1 MLRLIATR
9 LVAIIPT
16 LLFATFTIFGLQ
28 HIGPADPATVILG
41 ENATEERIAEVREQL
56 GLNDP
61 LLVQYAKWLGDVAT
75 GDLGESIIRSERVAT
90 TIGSS
95 LPITL
100 QLVLAGVAI
109 SVVLGIPLGI
119 LAATRANKPTDVVVT
134 SGSAIGVSIPN
145 FWLGLVLI
153 TALAINW
160 KIFPARGFATP
171 GEDGIGQAFR
181 YTILPAFVIST
192 SGIAIVTRQVR
203 GAMIEALSA
212 DSVRTHEAKGLPW
225 STIVWKHALRN
236 SAVTIVTVIGLLV
249 NTTLGATVV
258 VEAVFAIPGMG
269 FRVINA
275 ASGRD
280 FPVIQ
285 GVVLTYVLIVLAINL
300 LIDIAYRIIDPRIQ

>member
-1 MLRLIATR
+1 MLRLLLTRIA
-9 LVAIIPT
+9 AIVPT

-41 ENATEERIAEVREQL
+41 ENATEERIAEVRDQL

-61 LLVQYAKWLGDVAT
+61 LVVQYGKWLGDVVT

-90 TIGSS
+90 TIGAS

-100 QLVLAGVAI
+100 QLVLAGVFI
-109 SVVLGIPLGI
+109 SVVVGIPLGI
-119 LAATRANKPTDVVVT
+119 LAATRANKPTNMVVT

-160 KIFPARGFATP
+160 KIFPARGFATLSEGF
-171 GEDGIGQAFR
+171 GEAFR
-181 YTILPAFVIST
+181 HTILPAFVIST

-203 GAMIEALSA
+203 GAMIEALSS
-212 DSVRTHEAKGLPW
+212 DSVRTHLAKGLPW

-236 SAVTIVTVIGLLV
+236 SGVTIVTVIGLLV
-249 NTTLGATVV
+249 NTTLGAPSWSKRCSPS
-258 VEAVFAIPGMG
+258 PGWD
-269 FRVINA
+269 
-275 ASGRD
+275 SGSSMSAHTGSHQPGRHRS
-280 FPVIQ
+280 ICM
-285 GVVLTYVLIVLAINL
+285 T
-300 LIDIAYRIIDPRIQ
+300 

>member
-1 MLRLIATR
+1 MLRLLVTRIATI
-9 LVAIIPT
+9 VPT

-61 LLVQYAKWLGDVAT
+61 LIVQYAKWLGDVAT
-75 GDLGESIIRSERVAT
+75 GDLGESIIGSEAVGT
-90 TIGSS
+90 LIGRS

-100 QLVLAGVAI
+100 QLVLAGVLI
-109 SVVLGIPLGI
+109 SVVVGVPLGI

-134 SGSAIGVSIPN
+134 SASAVGVSIPN

-153 TALAINW
+153 TLFAITW
-160 KIFPARGFATP
+160 RIFPARGFATLGDGL
-171 GEDGIGQAFR
+171 GEAFR
-181 YTILPAFVIST
+181 FTILPAFVVST

-212 DSVRTHEAKGLPW
+212 DSVRTHEAKGL
-225 STIVWKHALRN
+225 SRRVILWKHALRN
-236 SAVTIVTVIGLLV
+236 SGVTIVTVIGLLV
-249 NTTLGATVV
+249 NTSLGATVV

>member
-1 MLRLIATR
+1 MLRLLATR
-9 LVAIIPT
+9 LAAIIPT

-61 LLVQYAKWLGDVAT
+61 LVVQYAKWLGDVVT

-90 TIGSS
+90 TIGTS

-100 QLVLAGVAI
+100 QLVLAGVFI
-109 SVVLGIPLGI
+109 SVAVGVPLGI
-119 LAATRANKPTDVVVT
+119 LAATRANKPTDSVVT
-134 SGSAIGVSIPN
+134 SGSAIGVSIPS

-153 TALAINW
+153 TLLSINL
-160 KIFPARGFATP
+160 KIFPARGFATIGDGL
-171 GEDGIGQAFR
+171 GEALRF
-181 YTILPAFVIST
+181 TILPAFVIST

-212 DSVRTHEAKGLPW
+212 DSVRTHEAKGLAW
-225 STIVWKHALRN
+225 SVILWKHALRN
-236 SAVTIVTVIGLLV
+236 SGVTIVTVIGLLV

-258 VEAVFAIPGMG
+258 VERVFAIPGMG
-269 FRVINA
+269 FRIIDA

-300 LIDIAYRIIDPRIQ
+300 LVDIAYRLIDPRIQ

>member
-1 MLRLIATR
+1 MLRLLGTR
-9 LVAIIPT
+9 LAAIVPT

-61 LLVQYAKWLGDVAT
+61 LIVQYGKWLGDVVT
-75 GDLGESIIRSERVAT
+75 GDLGQSIIGSERVAT
-90 TIGSS
+90 LIGRS
-95 LPITL
+95 LPVTL
-100 QLVLAGVAI
+100 QLVLAGVFI
-109 SVVLGIPLGI
+109 SVAVGVPLGI
-119 LAATRANKPTDVVVT
+119 LAATRANRPADVAIT
-134 SGSAIGVSIPN
+134 SGSAVGVSIPN

-153 TALAINW
+153 TVLAINW
-160 KIFPARGFATP
+160 RIFPARGFVTL
-171 GEDGIGQAFR
+171 GEGLGDAIR
-181 YTILPAFVIST
+181 YTVLPAFVVST

-203 GAMIEALSA
+203 GAMIEALSS

-225 STIVWKHALRN
+225 RAILWKHALRN
-236 SAVTIVTVIGLLV
+236 SGVTIITVIGLLV

-275 ASGRD
+275 ATGRD

-285 GVVLTYVLIVLAINL
+285 GVVLTYVLIVLAVNL

>member
-1 MLRLIATR
+1 MLRLLATR
-9 LVAIIPT
+9 VAALIPT

-61 LLVQYAKWLGDVAT
+61 LLVQYGHWLGDVAT
-75 GDLGESIIRSERVAT
+75 GDLGQSIIGSEQVST
-90 TIGSS
+90 TIGRS
-95 LPITL
+95 LPVTL
-100 QLVLAGVAI
+100 QLVLAGVFI
-109 SVVLGIPLGI
+109 SVAVGIPLGI
-119 LAATRANKPTDVVVT
+119 LAATRANKPTDVAVT
-134 SGSAIGVSIPN
+134 SGSAVGVSIPS

-153 TALAINW
+153 TVLAINW
-160 KIFPARGFATP
+160 RLLPARGFATLSDGF
-171 GEDGIGQAFR
+171 GEAFR
-181 YTILPAFVIST
+181 HTILPAFVVST

-225 STIVWKHALRN
+225 RTILWKHALRN
-236 SAVTIVTVIGLLV
+236 SAVTIITVIGLLV

-275 ASGRD
+275 AAGRD

-285 GVVLTYVLIVLAINL
+285 GVVLTYVLIVLAVNL
-300 LIDIAYRIIDPRIQ
+300 AIDIAYRIIDPRIQ